1 MGRYVVA
8 VQIADGT
15 RALSF
20 SRAND
25 ADFRVMNLMRI
36 GLKPTRLGVC
46 VSWLVDSCT
55 PIGGFLH

>member
-1 MGRYVVA
+1 MGHYVVA

-20 SRAND
+20 FRAND

-36 GLKPTRLGVC
+36 GLKPTRLWVFA
-46 VSWLVDSCT
+46 SCD
-55 PIGGFLH
+55 GK

>member
-1 MGRYVVA
+1 MGHYVVP

-36 GLKPTRLGVC
+36 GLKTTRL
-46 VSWLVDSCT
+46 WDL
-55 PIGGFLH
+55 L